1 MSADATLERTATP
14 PPCPTCGSVRVV
26 RRSYGFPGA
35 EMWEQARTGSIRLGG
50 CVIGAMD
57 TWQERW
63 HCWAC
68 ADQEWLAS
76 HEAREHREGRTKH
89 DCSDDGMLWNPDS
102 DQNGVRLGLRDV
114 SDRFRP
120 PGFIDR
126 LWPYLRDVPDGAP
139 GWRPNVERIAAL
151 LATEAGVVHR
161 SGSGACGDPDRITV
175 EDLERI
181 GLLAA
186 AAGTGPLVER
196 VHRAIDWFDEQADD
210 LAARLTRIPS
220 DVELH
225 TLDTLAYERTVGTW
239 SPSQGLVDL
248 IAHRTRLPS
257 RLLLQLVACKRPA
270 LLVAR
275 DELVDAALGIP
286 RTMQIWRP
294 WWRTLTADPR
304 LVERL
309 ERLREELD
317 LTALPLLRIAWLAVS
332 SREVDAHAA
341 GGPSPSEHL
350 PPARWFRCPHDD
362 PSPIPTVTPKV
373 LATWADPTSPGDVE
387 PDELP
392 DDR

>member
-1 MSADATLERTATP
+1 MSGTVRTEHRPAP
-14 PPCPTCGSVRVV
+14 PSCPECGSPAVV
-26 RRSYGFPGA
+26 PIRYGFPGP
-35 EMWEQARTGSIRLGG
+35 EMWVAARAGTIKLGG
-50 CVIGAMD
+50 CVLRGD
-57 TWQERW
+57 RWVDRW
-63 HCWAC
+63 HCWSC
-68 ADQEWLAS
+68 ADQRWLGE
-76 HEAREHREGRTKH
+76 HEEREHRAGRDQH

-139 GWRPNVERIAAL
+139 GWRPNVARIAAL
-151 LATEAGVVHR
+151 LDAEDTGAHGHR
-161 SGSGACGDPDRITV
+161 SGACGDPDRITV
-175 EDLERI
+175 DDLERI

-186 AAGTGPLVER
+186 TEGTGPLVER
-196 VHRAIDWFDEQADD
+196 VHRMIDWFGEQADD
-210 LAARLTRIPS
+210 LAARLARIPS

-248 IAHRTRLPS
+248 IAHRTRLPT
-257 RLLLQLVACKRPA
+257 RLLLELVACKRPG

-286 RTMQIWRP
+286 TTVQIWRP

-317 LTALPLLRIAWLAVS
+317 VATLPLLRIAWLAVRA
-332 SREVDAHAA
+332 REVDARAA

-350 PPARWFRCPHDD
+350 PQARWFRCPFDD
-362 PSPIPTVTPKV
+362 PPPMTVVIPKV
-373 LATWADPTSPGDVE
+373 LAPWADPTSPGDVDLSE
-387 PDELP
+387 LSDEC
-392 DDR
+392 